1 VIDGLKAEGYWLT
14 GYDTEPLSVCI
25 VSNANIPGDLPPSA
39 GNLATAYVDVSCP
52 KYQDD

>member
-14 GYDTEPLSVCI
+14 GYDSERLSVCI
-25 VSNANIPGDLPPSA
+25 VSNAYIPGDLPPSA
-39 GNLATAYVDVSCP
+39 GNLTTAYVDVSCP